1 MALFLW
7 NDEFSVKVGTFDGHH
22 KRLIDLINQLHDAMS
37 SGKGREVIGKIV
49 NSLIEYTKYHFGE
62 EERLMTKYVYDGL
75 PVHKIE
81 HQKFVDKVS
90 DLKAKLDKGDMS
102 VTMETMRF
110 LKEWL
115 SKHIL
120 ETDKKYS
127 GFFNENG
134 VV

>member
-22 KRLIDLINQLHDAMS
+22 KRLIDLINQLHGAMG
-37 SGKGREVIGKIV
+37 SGKGRETIGTTV

-62 EERLMTKYVYDGL
+62 EERLMTKYDYDWL
-75 PVHKIE
+75 PVHKTE
-81 HQKFVDKVS
+81 HRNFVDKVS
-90 DLKAKLDKGDMS
+90 EIKDKLDKGDMS

-120 ETDKKYS
+120 EMDKKYS
-127 GFFNENG
+127 VFFNEKG